1 MVLIFESKTYES
13 ITQRIIFSIFKY
25 GYIAQKYK
33 LFYKLLYSIEI
44 VIESLLLFFMLSVSY
59 DDLID
64 EQGIIKLDNALA
76 DVLDIL
82 GDVVDGFGGL
92 YGILTTIGGFIAQK
106 FAKEMQK
113 YRDS

>member
-33 LFYKLLYSIEI
+33 LFYKLLCSIEI

-59 DDLID
+59 DDLITL
-64 EQGIIKLDNALA
+64 GSMNAVKEKGLLRSEGKEYVVQ
-76 DVLDIL
+76 D
-82 GDVVDGFGGL
+82 GDLMNFLFNV
-92 YGILTTIGGFIAQK
+92 
-106 FAKEMQK
+106 
-113 YRDS
+113 